1 MSDVINLFI
10 GTMISTLSGIA
21 FVKLILKEQIKTK
34 KHFVILIVIINT
46 ILTEIFC
53 VFDILSSKFVIG
65 FLLNYLLI
73 KATFKLENI
82 KTILTTIVY
91 YLLMFI
97 GEIVFLIVVTNLL
110 NISGN
115 STYLQFGGTILG
127 NCCITLTM
135 LLIGYIFRNFLIQFV
150 NIKVKKSFLIYLGC
164 SCFCILI
171 LLVAVAIDSKLSIK
185 TFVILGIA
193 AMSLLTV
200 FFSLKQTYQNHELT
214 LKYDKLLE
222 FIKKYEVEIDNQ
234 RILRHETKNQ
244 FVIIKSKIIDKDK
257 ESNIIEYINEIIEE
271 NNNKINNSEYAK
283 LGYLPSNGI
292 KGLFYFK
299 VSEAIEK
306 NITVDISISKN
317 IKNSFI
323 ANLTPQTFNQVGKIL
338 GIFLDNAIEGAT
350 ECHNKNIGLEV
361 YCTDN
366 EIVFVISN
374 SYINNKSSRI
384 MKSTKGPN
392 RGHGLLLAKQIIS
405 LNNKLENETTITET
419 LYIQKLKIKK

>member
-82 KTILTTIVY
+82 KTFITTVIY
-91 YLLMFI
+91 YLLIFI
-97 GEIVFLIVVTNLL
+97 GEIIFLIVVTNLL

-127 NCCITLTM
+127 NCCISLIV
-135 LLIGYIFRNFLIQFV
+135 LLIGYIFRNFLIRFV

-419 LYIQKLKIKK
+419 LYIQKLKIKN